1 LADISNMDVIVDGD
15 SAEEG
20 TSRGVAVLLATSLH
34 QMGLGAPHAAFSG
47 IDERPLVVADETKCN
62 VEAEDQWTVA
72 ASSQE
77 SLIEAIATTWNS

>member
-1 LADISNMDVIVDGD
+1 M
-15 SAEEG
+15 
-20 TSRGVAVLLATSLH
+20 LLATSLH

-47 IDERPLVVADETKCN
+47 IDERPLVVADETKDN
-62 VEAEDQWTVA
+62 VEAKDQWTVA